1 MLIGDAGSWTRTRLF
16 GVATAVFLAD
26 QLTKR
31 WALTALQSG
40 DTFHALGGLVPL
52 TLAFNTG
59 IAFGIRIV
67 SGPAVLLPLTLAVG
81 FALVWLYRRA
91 RSGDPY
97 RMAGIALVGGGA
109 AGNLFDRVRWA
120 RGVVDFIGPIDFG
133 VVLFPIFNLADVA
146 ITFGALLI
154 AASIGWEERVTE
166 EIEHVG
172 AEVAGAAGAE
182 STEHDSPPQAA
193 QSDPESPP
201 APGVRPAPEAEPP
214 PLTS

>member
-1 MLIGDAGSWTRTRLF
+1 MALIVGRNAWTKPRLF
-16 GVATAVFLAD
+16 AVATAIFIAD

-31 WALTALQSG
+31 WALGALENG
-40 DTFHALGGLVPL
+40 DTFHALGGLLPL

-91 RSGDPY
+91 RPGDPY

-166 EIEHVG
+166 EIEQIG
-172 AEVAGAAGAE
+172 
-182 STEHDSPPQAA
+182 
-193 QSDPESPP
+193 PESSLRTTPSPEHPP
-201 APGVRPAPEAEPP
+201 SSQDREPNAGTPEGHNVRPQPEPEPP